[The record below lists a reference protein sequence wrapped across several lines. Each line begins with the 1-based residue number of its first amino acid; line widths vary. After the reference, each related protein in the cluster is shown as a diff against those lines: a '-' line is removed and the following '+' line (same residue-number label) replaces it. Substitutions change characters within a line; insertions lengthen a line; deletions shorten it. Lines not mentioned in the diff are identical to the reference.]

1 MTLPTQPLDLAA
13 TRAQLTDDAGAEE
26 RAQLWARI
34 DAQIPLEQPSRR
46 SVWSRL
52 YPAATWPRWV
62 WAFGS
67 AFVVLNIWFAY
78 ENFLRDRGAL
88 TLANG
93 QALGTVSAEFS
104 PRALRFSDRSTI
116 ALGVHSQ
123 LTALAMTDDQVLL
136 RLERGAAQFHVQ
148 KGGHRRWRIETGLLA
163 VEVIGTRFSVDR
175 SAERVVVSVTE
186 GRVLVRSPALTDGVV
201 RLDAGQEVT
210 VRAEA
215 QRLAPPQS
223 TVALQRTVPLPPPAL
238 VDAPVVPP
246 HSAAPAASVAPIAQ
260 QPSLPWLL
268 SQADQARAAGDTPRA
283 TSLLKSIVQLYP
295 GDPQAALSSF
305 SLGRNYQ
312 REGKWTAADAAYG
325 WALHHGAS
333 GSLREDCY
341 LRRIEVQLHY
351 QRDLAQRTAH
361 EYLALYPQGRH
372 RAAIE
377 PMLRKSAAPR
387 AQ

>member
-1 MTLPTQPLDLAA
+1 MTLPTKPLDLAQ
-13 TRAQLTDDAGAEE
+13 TRALLADDAGADE

-52 YPAATWPRWV
+52 QPAAVWPRWV

-67 AFVVLNIWFAY
+67 AFVVLNLWFAY

-88 TLANG
+88 TLASG
-93 QALGTVSAEFS
+93 EPLGTVSAELS

-116 ALGVHSQ
+116 ALRVHSQ

-136 RLERGAAQFHVQ
+136 RLERGSAQFHVQ
-148 KGGHRRWRIETGLLA
+148 KGGRRRWRIETGLLA

-175 SAERVVVSVTE
+175 SAERVVVAVTE

-215 QRLAPPQS
+215 QR
-223 TVALQRTVPLPPPAL
+223 TVPLPPPAAQSSTAD
-238 VDAPVVPP
+238 VATVP
-246 HSAAPAASVAPIAQ
+246 SALDTPAAIPAGQPTVTGTAQ
-260 QPSLPWLL
+260 PPALPWLL
-268 SQADQARAAGDTPRA
+268 KQADQARATGDTERA

-295 GDPQAALSSF
+295 SDPQAALSSF

-312 REGKWTAADAAYG
+312 REAKWAEADAAYA

-351 QRDLAQRTAH
+351 QEALAKRTAH
-361 EYLALYPQGRH
+361 EYLTLYPQGRH

-377 PMLRKSAAPR
+377 PMLRKSATPR